1 MVQFMSDFCE
11 GGVRMQQI
19 KRVAIVGCGFM
30 GMDIAITAAKNT
42 DNELALYDASPAV
55 LAQAKQSAQFFLTP
69 LPDGPAILKRIHFCN
84 ELAEALAGA
93 DLVIE
98 AVPENLEMKRRVF
111 TELDQLAPP
120 QAILG
125 TNSSS
130 LPVSRIEDVT
140 GRPDRVMNIHFY
152 PPISQRNMVDLMGGT
167 KTSAETFETV
177 TQWVR
182 ALRCV
187 PLKVRKELI
196 GFCFNRVWHMARL
209 EAMKMWA
216 AGFVDFMDIDR
227 AWMIFNNTP
236 LGPFAMMDFIGL
248 DVVYA
253 VHSTYFEEYGELYK
267 PPDMLKKMV
276 EEGKLGVKSSRGFY
290 EYPDPAYARPDFLKP

>member
-1 MVQFMSDFCE
+1 
-11 GGVRMQQI
+11 MQQI
-19 KRVAIVGCGFM
+19 KRVVIVGCGFM
-30 GMDIAITAAKNT
+30 GMDIAMTTAKNT
-42 DNELALYDASPAV
+42 DNELALYDANPAV
-55 LAQAKQSAQFFLTP
+55 LKQADQSAQVFLTP
-69 LPDGPAILKRIHFCN
+69 LPDGAAILKRIRFCN
-84 ELAEALAGA
+84 NLARALADA

-98 AVPENLEMKRRVF
+98 AVPEDLELKRRVF
-111 TELDQLAPP
+111 AELDRLAPP

-130 LPVSRIEDVT
+130 LPVSRIEGVT
-140 GRPDRVMNIHFY
+140 RRPDRVMNIHFY

-167 KTSAETFETV
+167 QTSHETFETV
-177 TQWVR
+177 TEWVR
-182 ALRCV
+182 ALGCV
-187 PLKVRKELI
+187 PLKVKKELI

-227 AWMIFNNTP
+227 AWMIFNNAP

-267 PPDMLKKMV
+267 PPDILKKMV
-276 EEGKLGVKSSRGFY
+276 EEGKLGIKTGRGFY
-290 EYPDPAYARPDFLKP
+290 EYPDPVYARSDFLKP